1 MAEEQAE
8 VEQSEDGNG
17 KSGGTSVVR
26 MIVFGLG
33 FFVLMV
39 ASQIVTPL
47 LLKQFAPGLLPGVA
61 VEAEGAAEAADEEAD
76 KGPPQYLPLD
86 PALVVSLDENGITRY
101 LQVSVEVMARDAAAI
116 EAVQRHMPV
125 VRNNLLL
132 LLGGRTIPE
141 LNSREGKEAL
151 RKDALGEVQAIL
163 VEQTGEPGVEEIY
176 FTSFVIQ

>member
-1 MAEEQAE
+1 MAEEQ
-8 VEQSEDGNG
+8 VDTEQIQDGEE

-26 MIVFGLG
+26 MIGLG
-33 FFVLMV
+33 LGIFVLMV
-39 ASQIVTPL
+39 ISQIVTPL
-47 LLKQFAPGLLPGVA
+47 LLQQFAPGLLPGVPSA
-61 VEAEGAAEAADEEAD
+61 DEAMVEEEAEDA

-132 LLGGRTIPE
+132 LLGGRSIPE

-151 RKDALGEVQAIL
+151 RGDALGEVQQIL